1 MAMDVLKP
9 DRSKAG
15 PPDRPEYF
23 SGTVRLHN
31 LRRPDAPGTA
41 ELIGVFFDRGARTI
55 PHIHEADQV
64 LYFVEGEGIVATER
78 ERRVLRAGEIAV
90 IPGGTWHWQG
100 ATGASGMC
108 HLSIKPVGP
117 SNWTV
122 ATTNWADD
130 SRARRPSRA
139 ACPPA

>member
-1 MAMDVLKP
+1 MEAYKP
-9 DRSKAG
+9 DRRKAG
-15 PPDRPEYF
+15 PPDQPEYF

-31 LRRPDAPGTA
+31 LRRPDALGAA

-90 IPGGTWHWQG
+90 IPGGTWHWHG
-100 ATGASGMC
+100 ATRASDMWHISVRAVGAANLCGAEQ
-108 HLSIKPVGP
+108 
-117 SNWTV
+117 NW
-122 ATTNWADD
+122 
-130 SRARRPSRA
+130 
-139 ACPPA
+139 

>member
-78 ERRVLRAGEIAV
+78 ERRVLRAGELAV
-90 IPGGTWHWQG
+90 IPGGTWPCHG
-100 ATGASGMC
+100 ATRPSVRC
-108 HLSIKPVGP
+108 HIPIKPVGP
-117 SNWTV
+117 STRSVQQKNGGQ
-122 ATTNWADD
+122 
-130 SRARRPSRA
+130 
-139 ACPPA
+139 C

>member
-1 MAMDVLKP
+1 MDVLKP

-15 PPDRPEYF
+15 PPERPEYF
-23 SGTVRLHN
+23 SGLVRLHN

-90 IPGGTWHWQG
+90 IPGGIWHWHG
-100 ATGASGMC
+100 ATKASAMC
-108 HLSIKPVGP
+108 HVSIKAAGLTDWSVEKK
-117 SNWTV
+117 NWG
-122 ATTNWADD
+122 DY
-130 SRARRPSRA
+130 
-139 ACPPA
+139 

>member
-23 SGTVRLHN
+23 SGLVRLHN
-31 LRRPDAPGTA
+31 LRRPEAPGTA

-78 ERRVLRAGEIAV
+78 ERRVLRG
-90 IPGGTWHWQG
+90 Q
-100 ATGASGMC
+100 TGRAHARTPRTAASR
-108 HLSIKPVGP
+108 HP
-117 SNWTV
+117 T
-122 ATTNWADD
+122 
-130 SRARRPSRA
+130 
-139 ACPPA
+139 PAFHT

>member
-41 ELIGVFFDRGARTI
+41 ELIGGIFDRGARTI

-64 LYFVEGEGIVATER
+64 LYFAERDGIVATER
-78 ERRVLRAGEIAV
+78 ERRVLGAGEIAA
-90 IPGGTWHWQG
+90 IPGGTWHWHA
-100 ATGASGMC
+100 ATQT
-108 HLSIKPVGP
+108 
-117 SNWTV
+117 SNMTHV
-122 ATTNWADD
+122 PTHAL
-130 SRARRPSRA
+130 RPSVWCVESR
-139 ACPPA
+139 PA

>member
-1 MAMDVLKP
+1 MDVLKP

-31 LRRPDAPGTA
+31 LRRPDDVGAA
-41 ELIGVFFDRGARTI
+41 EVIGVFFDRGARTI

-78 ERRVLRAGEIAV
+78 ERRVLGAGEIAV
-90 IPGGTWHWQG
+90 IPGGTWHWHG
-100 ATGASGMC
+100 ATKTSTMC
-108 HLSIKPVGP
+108 HVSIKAVGP
-117 SNWTV
+117 SDWSVGKRNWG
-122 ATTNWADD
+122 DY
-130 SRARRPSRA
+130 
-139 ACPPA
+139 

>member
-15 PPDRPEYF
+15 PPERPEYF
-23 SGTVRLHN
+23 SGPVRLHN
-31 LRRPDAPGTA
+31 LRRPDTPGTA

-64 LYFVEGEGIVATER
+64 LYFVEGEGIVTTER

-90 IPGGTWHWQG
+90 IPGAVWPSAG
-100 ATGASGMC
+100 APKASASC
-108 HLSIKPVGP
+108 H
-117 SNWTV
+117 
-122 ATTNWADD
+122 
-130 SRARRPSRA
+130 
-139 ACPPA
+139 CPL